1 MTRIHHAT
9 IAKARDHGLRIIT
22 QQGGFAVID
31 EHEKVVVSDNSDTK
45 PKDLL
50 NRAIQK
56 KAGVDSETIEQMK
69 ENIKDKLSED
79 ATEVV
84 RRSVVKQIYR
94 DEYKA
99 RGDATCCGDDL
110 SQILKS
116 ATTDDAGKLSKQ
128 LLYAIG
134 KQNSIDVSERFG
146 HLNPGQQRMC
156 MSNMLRSALRKGLA
170 IRIGEVTYAAEDL
183 EIEVKE

>member
-31 EHEKVVVSDNSDTK
+31 EHEKVIVSDNSDTK

-50 NRAIQK
+50 NRAIEK
-56 KAGVDSETIEQMK
+56 VNDLANLDGLEDVREPEEEAETEI
-69 ENIKDKLSED
+69 I
-79 ATEVV
+79 
-84 RRSVVKQIYR
+84 RRSVVKQVYR

-110 SQILKS
+110 SQILRS
-116 ATTDDAGKLSKQ
+116 ATTDDTGRLNKQ

-134 KQNSIDVSERFG
+134 RQNSVDVAERFG

-156 MSNMLRSALRKGLA
+156 MSNMLRSALRKGLT
-170 IRIGEVTYAAEDL
+170 IRIGEVTYTAEDL
-183 EIEVKE
+183 EIEVKG